1 MNPDDPKF
9 TACFAR
15 KLYSYG
21 VGANSEDVDQSNF
34 KAAYKSFGDQGY
46 RLRVLLRAIATSPE
60 FFKVSAPQ
68 DAEKM
73 AMQ

>member
-1 MNPDDPKF
+1 
-9 TACFAR
+9 
-15 KLYSYG
+15 
-21 VGANSEDVDQSNF
+21 VGANSEDVDQSSF